1 VLLDEVPWLS
11 GMIKG
16 IERGPVGIKL
26 WANAILYNFGAWCA
40 WMKTAFGTLLIK

>member
-26 WANAILYNFGAWCA
+26 WPTLSFTILALGVL
-40 WMKTAFGTLLIK
+40 G